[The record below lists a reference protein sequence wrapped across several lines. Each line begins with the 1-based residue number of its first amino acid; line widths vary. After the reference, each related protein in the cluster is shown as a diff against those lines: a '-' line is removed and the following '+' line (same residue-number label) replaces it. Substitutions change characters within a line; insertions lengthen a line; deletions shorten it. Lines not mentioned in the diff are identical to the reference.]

1 MDVPYCFPGIGVGL
15 SLNGEPVLSPGAF
28 SAIVLMVLVT
38 TVVAPIGLRWA
49 FRSH

>member
-1 MDVPYCFPGIGVGL
+1 VGL
-15 SLNGEPVLSPGAF
+15 SLNGQPILSPGAF

-49 FRSH
+49 FRS